1 MPSSS
6 SGPHTSFKNPS
17 RAHHLYTNTT
27 ETLMVI
33 DYAHR
38 SIMSATDTR
47 QALGADGE
55 YNDDIQVFSQIR
67 ECRDSLAG
75 HHRLTDTDSIG

>member
-1 MPSSS
+1 
-6 SGPHTSFKNPS
+6 
-17 RAHHLYTNTT
+17 
-27 ETLMVI
+27 MVI

-38 SIMSATDTR
+38 SIMDATDTR

-55 YNDDIQVFSQIR
+55 DNDDIQVFSQIR